1 MKILVT
7 GATGFIGSSLV
18 EKLICSGYNVIVLG
32 RNIEKAIH
40 LDWYKSVTFIKY
52 EIGNKLSENIINQIS
67 GVEKLI
73 HLSWSGLPNYNSIAH
88 IEDNLI
94 QQYDFIKQ
102 IILSGINDITIT
114 GTCFE
119 YGYKNGPLDP
129 SMPSNPSNPYAFA
142 KDTLRKMLEYL
153 QKDYNFKLK
162 WVRLFYMYGKGQ
174 SRFSILSQLDKALN
188 DGLPV
193 FNMSGGEQ
201 LRDYLPIEI
210 VIDKLITIA
219 NTDLNLGVVNLASG
233 IPISIRELVENHL
246 KNNNK
251 YIELNFGYYPYLD
264 YEPMAFW
271 GIPSI

>member
-7 GATGFIGSSLV
+7 GATGFIGNYLV
-18 EKLICSGYNVIVLG
+18 ENLISSGYNVIVLG
-32 RNIEKAIH
+32 RNIEKAVQ

-52 EIGNKLSENIINQIS
+52 EIGNKLGENIINQIS

-73 HLSWSGLPNYNSIAH
+73 HLSWSGLPNYNSITH
-88 IEDNLI
+88 IEDNLL
-94 QQYDFIKQ
+94 QQYDFLKQ
-102 IILSGINDITIT
+102 IILSGITDITIT

-129 SMPSNPSNPYAFA
+129 TMPSNPSNPYAFA

-153 QKDYNFKLK
+153 QKDYIFKLK

-188 DGLPV
+188 EGLPV
-193 FNMSGGEQ
+193 FNMSGGDQ

-210 VIDKLITIA
+210 VIEKLVTLA
-219 NTDLNLGVVNLASG
+219 NMDLNLGVVNLSSG

-246 KNNNK
+246 KKNNK
-251 YIELNFGYYPYLD
+251 SIELNFGYYPYLD

-271 GIPSI
+271 GTPFI